1 MAVNDD
7 GQNDGAK
14 TLLENSR
21 RIIEAEISW
30 ISSLILFFAT
40 VYSVIKLDLL
50 WATFGIFALSLY
62 ILPIIMT
69 RDPFRAVP
77 WEMALLLSI
86 PMLLHIS
93 EGSEVFSANIAWW
106 DDMTSLSMAFSL
118 STLGFLL
125 TIELEMFTAVRMNR
139 PLSIFFVFMFTLA
152 ISGFWYLG
160 EFIGDSLFETDNLTT
175 NGAVMNGLLWTMI
188 GGVLMGIV
196 YGAYTKTMS
205 KERRQALGLIHLW
218 EVRLWRKD

>member
-1 MAVNDD
+1 M
-7 GQNDGAK
+7 
-14 TLLENSR
+14 
-21 RIIEAEISW
+21 
-30 ISSLILFFAT
+30 FFAT
-40 VYSVIKLDLL
+40 VYSVVRLDLL
-50 WATFGIFALSLY
+50 WAAFGIFALSLY
-62 ILPIIMT
+62 VLPIIMT

-77 WEMALLLSI
+77 WEMTLLLSI

-93 EGSEVFSANIAWW
+93 EGSEIFSENIAWW
-106 DDMTSLSMAFSL
+106 DDMTSLAMAFSL

-125 TIELEMFTAVRMNR
+125 TIELEMFTEVRMNR

-160 EFIGDSLFETDNLTT
+160 EFIGDSLFGTDNLTT
-175 NGAVMNGLLWTMI
+175 NDAVMDGLLWTMI

-205 KERRQALGLIHLW
+205 KERRQALGMIHLW